1 MLCATGFCL
10 RLVVTLAE
18 SEGFAEEAQLLQ
30 THWKGSSMWD
40 SLGTREVFADASL
53 YQVMSSCD
61 GHGISRECWA
71 SKFASF
77 DRNSDGIIS
86 AEDLQSDAKQWRAV
100 QNFTRQE
107 VRAGLAL
114 AAEWFPHEAS
124 RLIMHAPFITELI
137 LQNDLDNPELD
148 KVPAP
153 QDHLPKLKHA
163 LITPIPLTGGDNS
176 TMAGD
181 NSTVGGD
188 NSTMGDDHSTL
199 IPAECVGG
207 VVKVAVS
214 SLSLMFGILHL
225 ATPSETF
232 IADLIQKSKSAVVE
246 RILSILHDGNSDSS
260 VRIENIENIALKV
273 WRVFD
278 ILHEEGLFSQIL
290 EYTLKNLS
298 WWKAS
303 LVIVRAAATLASWY
317 ASGTV
322 LLLLQIGL
330 AVPNAADLISGLKEV
345 HAECH
350 LPV

>member
-1 MLCATGFCL
+1 MLCATGFWL

-18 SEGFAEEAQLLQ
+18 SEGFVEDVQLLQ
-30 THWKGSSMWD
+30 THLQGSSVWD
-40 SLGTREVFADASL
+40 SLGAREVFADASL

-71 SKFASF
+71 SKFAIF
-77 DRNSDGIIS
+77 DRNSDGIVS

-163 LITPIPLTGGDNS
+163 LKTPIPLAADDNS

-181 NSTVGGD
+181 NSTR
-188 NSTMGDDHSTL
+188 GDDHTAL
-199 IPAECVGG
+199 IPPECVGG

-303 LVIVRAAATLASWY
+303 LVIVRAAATVASWY

>member
-1 MLCATGFCL
+1 MLCATGFWL

-18 SEGFAEEAQLLQ
+18 SEGFVEDVQLLQ
-30 THWKGSSMWD
+30 THLQGSSVWG
-40 SLGTREVFADASL
+40 SLGAREVFADASL

-71 SKFASF
+71 SKFAIF
-77 DRNSDGIIS
+77 DRNSDGIVS

-163 LITPIPLTGGDNS
+163 LKTPIPLAGDDNS

-181 NSTVGGD
+181 NSTP
-188 NSTMGDDHSTL
+188 GDDHTAL
-199 IPAECVGG
+199 IPPECVGG

-246 RILSILHDGNSDSS
+246 RIVSILHDGNSDSS

-303 LVIVRAAATLASWY
+303 LVIVRAAATVASWY